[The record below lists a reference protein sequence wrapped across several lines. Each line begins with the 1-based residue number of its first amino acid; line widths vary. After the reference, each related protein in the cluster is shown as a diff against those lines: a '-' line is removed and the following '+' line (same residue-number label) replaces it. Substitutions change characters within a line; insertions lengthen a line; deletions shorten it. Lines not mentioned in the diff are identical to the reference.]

1 MAHISLSEQAVRA
14 AFDPYVMDNGVLNT
28 YLSAYGEQL
37 QAASR
42 ENQLKLPVLPKF
54 LAPREYTP
62 KQIIHNPNAV
72 IVFWKD
78 NTKTIVRR
86 REGDTDDIHS
96 AFSQALAKKM
106 FGATT
111 TVHKM
116 VDKVLKEQ
124 LPKRKE

>member
-1 MAHISLSEQAVRA
+1 MNHMSHVV
-14 AFDPYVMDNGVLNT
+14 FDPRVMGNDVLKT

-37 QAASR
+37 QAVSR
-42 ENQLKLPVLPKF
+42 VSQPNLPSLPKF
-54 LAPREYTP
+54 LAPNEYTP

-96 AFSQALAKKM
+96 AFSQALAKKL

-116 VDKVLKEQ
+116 VDKALKEQ